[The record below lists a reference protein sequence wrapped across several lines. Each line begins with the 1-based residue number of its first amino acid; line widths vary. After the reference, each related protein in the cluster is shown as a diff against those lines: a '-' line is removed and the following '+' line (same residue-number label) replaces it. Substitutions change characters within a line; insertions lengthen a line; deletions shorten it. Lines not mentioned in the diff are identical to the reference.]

1 MANTF
6 RYPSINKPSLTKAL
20 TMQLEEAAASSS
32 PLAQKPASKDPELDM
47 FYYQMVRHGSSIG
60 KYNHKFA
67 KLGLP
72 VPAPNP
78 LTDFS
83 LKSKRMAA
91 IFRLM
96 RQLATVM
103 VGAPSSDDGTR
114 SIQDLFRLVRCQV
127 RFKDTIMQPSAAR
140 DAEAL
145 IADSDEDKL
154 MIRCIEECSRRV
166 GYVILRALAA
176 IREYGSEVAKGMG
189 LYAILC
195 SNDTLQ
201 DFISLVN
208 LLYIDTKL
216 YMQKK
221 YSALIVFKQQANQEA
236 LLLQKFARLSITFPT
251 DLDPNPPPYQ
261 PRYEWDAFF
270 FADELAQEQKMGEWT
285 DMIRYSRMQKQ
296 SILYDK
302 QRPPL
307 GAPEEVNAEAMHI
320 IAKHRNIGI
329 RELQLLCVPGDELQL
344 DDALGAGSPLYRSA
358 LDVLQSVGAALKMT
372 GGHDMFK
379 VMQMNFVRRVKFM
392 EVVMLRTAIDQVQA
406 KRSDARNAI
415 MKSSSDLMQA
425 SLDFLV
431 MDIFNDK

>member
-1 MANTF
+1 
-6 RYPSINKPSLTKAL
+6 
-20 TMQLEEAAASSS
+20 
-32 PLAQKPASKDPELDM
+32 
-47 FYYQMVRHGSSIG
+47 MVRHGSSIG

-72 VPAPNP
+72 VPPPDP
-78 LTDFS
+78 LTDFP
-83 LKSKRMAA
+83 LTSKRMAA

-114 SIQDLFRLVRCQV
+114 TIQDLFRLVRCQV
-127 RFKDTIMQPSAAR
+127 RFKDTIMQPSDAR

-236 LLLQKFARLSITFPT
+236 LLLQKFARLSITFPS
-251 DLDPNPPPYQ
+251 DLDPNMPPYK
-261 PRYEWDAFF
+261 PLYDPYF
-270 FADELAQEQKMGEWT
+270 FADELAAEQEMYTKYGEWT
-285 DMIRYSRMQKQ
+285 DMIRYARMQQQ
-296 SILYDK
+296 SILYNK
-302 QRPPL
+302 NRQPM
-307 GAPEEVNAEAMHI
+307 GAPDQINVAVMQT
-320 IAKHRNIGI
+320 IAKHRNIDI

-344 DDALGAGSPLYRSA
+344 DAALGEGTPLYRAA
-358 LDVLQSVGAALKMT
+358 LEVLQNVGIALQMT

-392 EVVMLRTAIDQVQA
+392 EVVMLRTAIDQVYA

-415 MKSSSDLMQA
+415 MKSSCDLMQA

-431 MDIFNDK
+431 MDIYKDK